1 MIQGLDGRGHGRCA
15 FDWSRGCKLYSSARM
30 STNFPALPFHNRDAY
45 HSLTPMAHPL
55 TNDAIPMPESSDK
68 KSADVVPISAA
79 GHRSTQRAPGG
90 EDSKA
95 MEIEPAAP
103 KSAEPSTEVFAVFG
117 VEPEIQAYAMAK
129 YSRSSLS
136 MKESLR
142 EISSQKAEKFL
153 NTFYFQYGHRS
164 IADLAHIA
172 LAVERLSILAAIE
185 LADEQRWDGQERST
199 RYQDFKKSGYF
210 TPDFGS
216 DDDSRKLY
224 RETLDFLFAEYE
236 ALSAHMTQHLINITP
251 KPSDMKQDAY
261 ERTLKA
267 RAFDITRYLL
277 PLATN
282 TSLGE
287 IVNARTLEM
296 QVAHLLSH
304 THREVRTLGESLK
317 KAATGA
323 AYNVNADSLRD
334 LVERIRKVDPLLGS
348 QAEQE
353 LLREVRVAPTLVKY
367 ADPNEY
373 EMATRRELRQAASE
387 LMADEPLAPSKAI
400 VDLLDEEPLEVE
412 IATTLLYEH
421 SHHSYRQ
428 IRQAVQV
435 AGERRRREIIDLGLR
450 HRGKHDEMLRG
461 FRAGQQFRFDILMDA
476 GGFRDMHR
484 HRRCIQVMQGFTTQ
498 HGYEMLL
505 DVEDAG
511 MSVRFDLAMRRVQAA
526 VENLAGRKTPEAE
539 ENSQYAIPLAF
550 RKRALFKMDFAEAV
564 YISELRTTPAGHVS
578 YRNVAYAMYEAVA
591 RKYPALAKYFR
602 VHDVTAPVDLLQR

>member
-1 MIQGLDGRGHGRCA
+1 MAQTA
-15 FDWSRGCKLYSSARM
+15 
-30 STNFPALPFHNRDAY
+30 NV
-45 HSLTPMAHPL
+45 LT
-55 TNDAIPMPESSDK
+55 MPNPSDN
-68 KSADVVPISAA
+68 KSPNPEKDP
-79 GHRSTQRAPGG
+79 GHRSPVLATKADKAADAAGKSARAT
-90 EDSKA
+90 ETA
-95 MEIEPAAP
+95 PAAQ
-103 KSAEPSTEVFAVFG
+103 AEPSTEVFAVFG

-129 YSRSSLS
+129 YSRSALS
-136 MKESLR
+136 MKNALR

-210 TPDFGS
+210 TPDFGA
-216 DDDSRKLY
+216 DDEARKLY

-236 ALSAHMTQHLINITP
+236 ALSAHMAQYLISITP
-251 KPSDMKQDAY
+251 KPADMKQEAY

-287 IVNARTLEM
+287 IVNARTLET

-304 THREVRTLGESLK
+304 THKEVRQLGESLK

-334 LVERIRKVDPLLGS
+334 LVEQIRAVNPEVGAR
-348 QAEQE
+348 AEAE

-367 ADPNEY
+367 ADPNPY
-373 EMATRRELRQAASE
+373 EIETRRELRQTASE
-387 LMADEPLAPSKAI
+387 LMAKEPVAPPTAI

-421 SHHSYRQ
+421 CHHSYRQ

-450 HRGKHDEMLRG
+450 HRGQHDEMLRA
-461 FRAGQQFRFDILMDA
+461 FRAGQQFRFDILMDT

-484 HRRCIQVMQGFTTQ
+484 HRRCVQVMQPFTTQ
-498 HGYEMLL
+498 HGYEMLMDL
-505 DVEDAG
+505 EDAG
-511 MSVRFDLAMRRVQAA
+511 VRGRFETAMRKAQTTVQT
-526 VENLAGRKTPEAE
+526 LATCDDPEAE

-550 RKRALFKMDFAEAV
+550 KKRALFKMDFAEAV
-564 YISELRTTPAGHVS
+564 YIAELRTTPAGHIS

>member
-1 MIQGLDGRGHGRCA
+1 
-15 FDWSRGCKLYSSARM
+15 M
-30 STNFPALPFHNRDAY
+30 SQTAANEVIA
-45 HSLTPMAHPL
+45 
-55 TNDAIPMPESSDK
+55 MPEPPNQKSTPSDSASSG
-68 KSADVVPISAA
+68 S
-79 GHRSTQRAPGG
+79 GHRSPQRASAADG
-90 EDSKA
+90 
-95 MEIEPAAP
+95 PATEESQPEA
-103 KSAEPSTEVFAVFG
+103 PSTEVFAVYG

-129 YSRSSLS
+129 YSRSALS

-142 EISSQKAEKFL
+142 EISAQKAEKFL

-199 RYQDFKKSGYF
+199 RYQDFKKSGYY
-210 TPDFGS
+210 TPDFGAGRQE
-216 DDDSRKLY
+216 DDEARTLY

-236 ALSAHMTQHLINITP
+236 VLSAHMTQHLISITP
-251 KPSDMKQDAY
+251 KPADMKQEAY

-287 IVNARTLEM
+287 IVNARTLET

-304 THREVRTLGESLK
+304 THKEVRILGESLK
-317 KAATGA
+317 KAATSA
-323 AYNVNADSLRD
+323 AYNVNAESLKK
-334 LVERIRKVDPLLGS
+334 LVDEIRAVSPELGAR
-348 QAEQE
+348 AEQE
-353 LLREVRVAPTLVKY
+353 LLHEVRVAPTLVKY
-367 ADPNEY
+367 ADPNPY
-373 EMATRRELRQAASE
+373 EMETRRELQQAARE
-387 LMADEPLAPSKAI
+387 LMKSESVAPSKAI

-421 SHHSYRQ
+421 CHHSYRQ
-428 IRQAVQV
+428 VRQALQV
-435 AGERRRREIIDLGLR
+435 SGERYRREIIDLGLR

-461 FRAGQQFRFDILMDA
+461 FRAGQQFRFDILMDT

-511 MSVRFDLAMRRVQAA
+511 MRLRYDAAMRRTQTAIEKLAA
-526 VENLAGRKTPEAE
+526 RNAPEAE
-539 ENSQYAIPLAF
+539 ENSQYAIPLAY